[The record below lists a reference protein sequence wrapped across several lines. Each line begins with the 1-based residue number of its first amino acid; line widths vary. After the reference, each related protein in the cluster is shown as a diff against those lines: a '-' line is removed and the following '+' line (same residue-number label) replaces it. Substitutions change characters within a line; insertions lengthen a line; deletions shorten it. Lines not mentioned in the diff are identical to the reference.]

1 VLAAAALL
9 ALPGC
14 GSDDEPS
21 ATTAP
26 EDGGGVVVAAL
37 GDSISAGNPAYDP
50 DPGRRAALGFGNRR
64 IEAIGRD
71 LGVDVIGFHDAL
83 EDPGR
88 PGVMAP
94 RLTADGDHPSI
105 AGYRLLGARVADA
118 LER

>member
-1 VLAAAALL
+1 MNADRPRGLRGHAALL
-9 ALPGC
+9 YPAAMLGVFS
-14 GSDDEPS
+14 GSAVAQESERP
-21 ATTAP
+21 AP
-26 EDGGGVVVAAL
+26 PADGDYQWVSTYRL
-37 GDSISAGNPAYDP
+37 EE
-50 DPGRRAALGFGNRR
+50 LNRR

-94 RLTADGDHPSI
+94 RLTADGDPPSI

-118 LER
+118 LAR